1 LKGDEGVDIA
11 ALSIVMNQSK
21 VQQEAGMAV
30 MKMAMNGE
38 KETASQITEMMS
50 NMSVDSNLGS
60 NVDFRA

>member
-50 NMSVDSNLGS
+50 NMSVDPNLGS